1 MPAATAAGNKG
12 TAGTKGVARP
22 EREAQIL
29 DIATDLFGRH
39 GYAGVS
45 VATVAAA
52 AGISKPLI
60 HTYFASKS
68 GLFIACVERVGNELA
83 AAIEAV
89 LAGSDADLSMAT
101 ATLRA
106 IFTTLEK
113 RPHGWN
119 VVFDRTVPEDSEAA
133 AAARAVIDRI
143 QGQGARGVATVL
155 TAAGLRDPLDASAL
169 TRVWISSVTALVNW
183 WLEHPD
189 QTAEQMTQRS
199 ARLVAAIS
207 APG

>member
-1 MPAATAAGNKG
+1 MSAATAAGAKG

-45 VATVAAA
+45 IATVAAA

-60 HTYFASKS
+60 HTYFSSKS
-68 GLFIACVERVGNELA
+68 GLFVACVNRVGGELA
-83 AAIEAV
+83 AAIEEV
-89 LAGSDADLSMAT
+89 LAGSHADLSMAT
-101 ATLRA
+101 ATLHA

-119 VVFDRTVPEDSEAA
+119 VVFDRTVPEGSDAA
-133 AAARAVIDRI
+133 AAAHAVIDRV
-143 QGQGARGVATVL
+143 QGQGARGVSAVL

-189 QTAEQMTQRS
+189 QTAEQMTRRS

-207 APG
+207 TTA